1 MSPLL
6 CFVTEYLLGLHG
18 VCSLSIWER
27 KPAGLHSVP
36 GEQRYGWSCSP
47 SCPIQPEERHLLPAS
62 VLLPSAAS
70 RSTHSF
76 VSPLASKVAI
86 GDYFRWFSGCK
97 MT

>member
-6 CFVTEYLLGLHG
+6 CFVTEYLLLGLHG

-47 SCPIQPEERHLLPAS
+47 CNPRRDIYFQLQSYCPLMCHAPRI
-62 VLLPSAAS
+62 
-70 RSTHSF
+70 
-76 VSPLASKVAI
+76 PLSLH
-86 GDYFRWFSGCK
+86 
-97 MT
+97 